1 MIVIHRPAQVTGP
14 LGESLD
20 RYVLPPD
27 APIPDDALWIDL
39 IEPTQEEDRLVEAH
53 LNIEIPTRV
62 EMSGIEPSEILYNE
76 NNARYMTA
84 RVLCNSETDAPKLI
98 DVSFILTE
106 KGARDR
112 ALWRAALLQHVH
124 VPRGQAGG
132 CRHQPEA
139 VLDGS
144 SRRSSTAPPRSSAR
158 SGRASTACRRDLRQR
173 PAGSRRAASFRAALK
188 SIGRKGDIISN
199 VRESMVS
206 VERLLLFLSASMP
219 RPQKA
224 RGYQA
229 EWRTALRDV
238 QSIEEHATFLS
249 NKIQFLLDATLGLV
263 TIEQNDIIK
272 IFSVMSVI
280 FLPPT
285 LVSSIYGMNFKFMPE
300 LEWQY
305 GYLWAILLIILAAGA
320 ALCVLPVEAVA
331 LRPSL
336 AAASRHGRPCAGHP
350 RLQPAER
357 RGMPGTRPGMTTISE
372 KRPCADAMP
381 SPCPPTPI
389 GSSSATRSSRTFRR
403 ATTWL
408 RLSPCPSSPR
418 IGASG
423 ISGWCAGA
431 SCPAG

>member
-1 MIVIHRPAQVTGP
+1 MILIHRPAEVTGP
-14 LGESLD
+14 LGDSLD
-20 RYVLPPD
+20 RSILRPGE
-27 APIPDDALWIDL
+27 AIPDDALWIDL
-39 IEPTQEEDRLVEAH
+39 IEPTREEDRLVEAH
-53 LNIEIPTRV
+53 LSIQIPTRE
-62 EMSGIEPSEILYNE
+62 EMADIEPSEILYHE

-84 RVLCNSETDAPKLI
+84 RVLCHSETDTPKLI

-106 KGARDR
+106 KALVTVRYDEPRSFSMFMSR
-112 ALWRAALLQHVH
+112 AGK
-124 VPRGQAGG
+124 PGG

-139 VLDGS
+139 VLDGLIETIIDRAAEILGMVGTRIDRLS
-144 SRRSSTAPPRSSAR
+144 HGIFDN
-158 SGRASTACRRDLRQR
+158 GRQ
-173 PAGSRRAASFRAALK
+173 GSRRAASFRAALK

-249 NKIQFLLDATLGLV
+249 NKVQFLLDATLGLV

-285 LVSSIYGMNFKFMPE
+285 LVSSIYGMNFKLMPE

-305 GYLWAILLIILAAGA
+305 GYLWAILLIILAA
-320 ALCVLPVEAVA
+320 VLPYVFF
-331 LRPSL
+331 RW
-336 AAASRHGRPCAGHP
+336 
-350 RLQPAER
+350 
-357 RGMPGTRPGMTTISE
+357 
-372 KRPCADAMP
+372 KR
-381 SPCPPTPI
+381 
-389 GSSSATRSSRTFRR
+389 
-403 ATTWL
+403 WL
-408 RLSPCPSSPR
+408 
-418 IGASG
+418 
-423 ISGWCAGA
+423 
-431 SCPAG
+431 

>member
-1 MIVIHRPAQVTGP
+1 MILIHRPAEATGP
-14 LGESLD
+14 LGDSLD
-20 RYVLPPD
+20 RSILRPGE
-27 APIPDDALWIDL
+27 AIPDDALWIDL
-39 IEPTQEEDRLVEAH
+39 IEPTREEDRLVEAH
-53 LNIEIPTRV
+53 LSIQIPTRE
-62 EMSGIEPSEILYNE
+62 EMADIEPSEILYHE

-84 RVLCNSETDAPKLI
+84 RVLCHSETDTPKLI

-106 KGARDR
+106 KALVTVRYDEPRSFSMFMSR
-112 ALWRAALLQHVH
+112 AGK
-124 VPRGQAGG
+124 PGG

-139 VLDGS
+139 VLDGLIETIIDRAAEILGTVGTRIDRLS
-144 SRRSSTAPPRSSAR
+144 HGIFDN
-158 SGRASTACRRDLRQR
+158 GRQ
-173 PAGSRRAASFRAALK
+173 GSRRAASFRAALK

-249 NKIQFLLDATLGLV
+249 NKVQFLLDATLGLV

-305 GYLWAILLIILAAGA
+305 GYLWAILLIILAA
-320 ALCVLPVEAVA
+320 VLPYVFF
-331 LRPSL
+331 RW
-336 AAASRHGRPCAGHP
+336 
-350 RLQPAER
+350 
-357 RGMPGTRPGMTTISE
+357 
-372 KRPCADAMP
+372 KR
-381 SPCPPTPI
+381 
-389 GSSSATRSSRTFRR
+389 
-403 ATTWL
+403 WL
-408 RLSPCPSSPR
+408 
-418 IGASG
+418 
-423 ISGWCAGA
+423 
-431 SCPAG
+431 